1 MFTPEALATGG
12 KTCEVIRITRLFPDA
27 AFFQV
32 YLSFY
37 FCVINAFVCR
47 HPVACY
53 RVTNELAQDKCFKGL
68 TEGKCFLKY
77 VGGQKYLQT
86 KLN

>member
-1 MFTPEALATGG
+1 ML
-12 KTCEVIRITRLFPDA
+12 
-27 AFFQV
+27 
-32 YLSFY
+32 
-37 FCVINAFVCR
+37 FVCR

-77 VGGQKYLQT
+77 VGGQIVPS
-86 KLN
+86 KL